1 MKHHVTIY
9 WTCSRVAKVKIMSRF
24 GIQDY
29 TNVGG
34 ETEAWITDDDWDLF
48 CQTRDKR
55 FFYSAQQTINDII
68 SQKHFPRTTCLIEYQ
83 FNK

>member
-9 WTCSRVAKVKIMSRF
+9 WTCSRVSKVKIMARF

-34 ETEAWITDDDWDLF
+34 ETEAWITDEDWE
-48 CQTRDKR
+48 K
-55 FFYSAQQTINDII
+55 YEKEII
-68 SQKHFPRTTCLIEYQ
+68 ELLEIKEDF
-83 FNK
+83 K

>member
-9 WTCSRVAKVKIMSRF
+9 WTCSRVAKVKIMARF

-34 ETEAWITDDDWDLF
+34 ETEAWITDEDWDLF

-55 FFYSAQQTINDII
+55 FFIL
-68 SQKHFPRTTCLIEYQ
+68 R
-83 FNK
+83 NKQLMTL